1 MMKEREDRKQEE
13 QQLQWQKKMQ
23 TRPTQQQL
31 VDRNILVDKN
41 EVREHRRRAS
51 KNLTNSLSQ
60 RPTFSDLVERGILR
74 DDNQQFDQRMVE
86 LLGLVDGSLSTA
98 NPDRH
103 KIHAISEDLK
113 QDYLSVISRLN
124 GQLSEYKQ
132 TLNQFQDDVHS
143 REQRWRL
150 EIENKQRVLLHMHGI
165 CDQQKAD
172 EQALRSE
179 YEEKIREIHAE
190 YKERNDKNK
199 GFDRMRGGST
209 NNHQV
214 LEVRKSL
221 QMLQKLADALHS
233 ELSQKYDSS
242 PNQ

>member
-1 MMKEREDRKQEE
+1 
-13 QQLQWQKKMQ
+13 
-23 TRPTQQQL
+23 
-31 VDRNILVDKN
+31 
-41 EVREHRRRAS
+41 
-51 KNLTNSLSQ
+51 
-60 RPTFSDLVERGILR
+60 
-74 DDNQQFDQRMVE
+74 
-86 LLGLVDGSLSTA
+86 
-98 NPDRH
+98 
-103 KIHAISEDLK
+103 
-113 QDYLSVISRLN
+113 
-124 GQLSEYKQ
+124 
-132 TLNQFQDDVHS
+132 
-143 REQRWRL
+143 
-150 EIENKQRVLLHMHGI
+150 MHGI

-242 PNQ
+242 PNQQKRQMLGQYRQKIHEQIDRVNQVTAAMSTSSTAAPNSEMKVSCLYALGLLS